1 MVADPRVLIASANLR
16 DLGGLA
22 TIDGQRVRAGRLFRS
37 GHLSELDRAEAAILG
52 GLGLRTIIDLRRPS
66 EVADFPT
73 PDLDGVDRL
82 WMSVSPEDSEFAVAA
97 NLLFGEQPERVD
109 TAEDSGFAV
118 AANLL
123 FGNQPEQVDTAED
136 SKFAVAA
143 NLLFGNQ
150 PEQVDIATMLEG
162 YFRNTVTNRLD
173 GYRPVFEAAT
183 DPDRQPLLF
192 HCMGGKDRTGFVAGV
207 LLRLLGVGQEE
218 VMADY
223 LLTNEILGDRM
234 ARRAD
239 QARQRI
245 AQRSGVEPDQVD
257 ERHLEGIR
265 AMLYTR
271 PSFLQASFDA
281 VTDKFGTWE
290 TFRRD
295 GLGIDDARFS
305 AFLDAVV
312 A

>member
-1 MVADPRVLIASANLR
+1 MAADPRVLIASANLR

-109 TAEDSGFAV
+109 TAEDSG
-118 AANLL
+118 
-123 FGNQPEQVDTAED
+123 
-136 SKFAVAA
+136 FAVAA

>member
-1 MVADPRVLIASANLR
+1 MDFRVGSPVVAADPRVLIASANLR

-22 TIDGQRVRAGRLFRS
+22 TIDGQRIRTGRLFRS
-37 GHLSELDRAEAAILG
+37 GHLSELDGAEAAILG

-97 NLLFGEQPERVD
+97 NLLFGEQPE
-109 TAEDSGFAV
+109 
-118 AANLL
+118 
-123 FGNQPEQVDTAED
+123 
-136 SKFAVAA
+136 
-143 NLLFGNQ
+143 
-150 PEQVDIATMLEG
+150 QVDIAKMLEG

-207 LLRLLGVGQEE
+207 LLRLLRVGQEE

-245 AQRSGVEPDQVD
+245 AQQSGVEPDQVD
-257 ERHLEGIR
+257 EHHLEGVR

>member
-1 MVADPRVLIASANLR
+1 MAADPRVLIASANLR

-73 PDLDGVDRL
+73 PDLDGVDHL

-109 TAEDSGFAV
+109 TAEDSGF
-118 AANLL
+118 
-123 FGNQPEQVDTAED
+123 T
-136 SKFAVAA
+136 VAA

>member
-1 MVADPRVLIASANLR
+1 MAADPRVLIASANLR

-22 TIDGQRVRAGRLFRS
+22 TIDGQRIRTGRLFRS
-37 GHLSELDRAEAAILG
+37 GHLSELDGAEADILG

-118 AANLL
+118 A
-123 FGNQPEQVDTAED
+123 T
-136 SKFAVAA
+136 

-245 AQRSGVEPDQVD
+245 AQQSGVEPDQVD

-305 AFLDAVV
+305 AFLDAVL

>member
-1 MVADPRVLIASANLR
+1 MAADPRVLIASANLR

-22 TIDGQRVRAGRLFRS
+22 TIDGQRVRTGRLFRS

-118 AANLL
+118 A
-123 FGNQPEQVDTAED
+123 T
-136 SKFAVAA
+136 

-245 AQRSGVEPDQVD
+245 AQQSGVEPDQVD
-257 ERHLEGIR
+257 ERHLEGVR

>member
-1 MVADPRVLIASANLR
+1 MAADPRVLIASANLR

-22 TIDGQRVRAGRLFRS
+22 TIDGQRVRTGRLFRS
-37 GHLSELDRAEAAILG
+37 GHLSELDRTEAAILG

-97 NLLFGEQPERVD
+97 NLLFGEQPERID
-109 TAEDSGFAV
+109 TAEDG
-118 AANLL
+118 
-123 FGNQPEQVDTAED
+123 G
-136 SKFAVAA
+136 FAVAA

-245 AQRSGVEPDQVD
+245 AQQSGVEPDQVD
-257 ERHLEGIR
+257 ERHLEGVR
-265 AMLYTR
+265 ALLYTR

-290 TFRRD
+290 TFRRE

-305 AFLDAVV
+305 AFLDAVL

>member
-118 AANLL
+118 A
-123 FGNQPEQVDTAED
+123 T
-136 SKFAVAA
+136 

-257 ERHLEGIR
+257 ERHLEGVR
-265 AMLYTR
+265 ALLYTR

>member
-1 MVADPRVLIASANLR
+1 MAADPRVLIASANLR

-37 GHLSELDRAEAAILG
+37 GHLSELDGPEAAILG

-109 TAEDSGFAV
+109 TDEDNGFAV
-118 AANLL
+118 A
-123 FGNQPEQVDTAED
+123 T
-136 SKFAVAA
+136 

-162 YFRNTVTNRLD
+162 YFRNTVTNRLN

-207 LLRLLGVGQEE
+207 LLRLLGVDQEE

-257 ERHLEGIR
+257 ERHLEGVR

-295 GLGIDDARFS
+295 GLGIDDARFL
-305 AFLDAVV
+305 AFLDALV

>member
-1 MVADPRVLIASANLR
+1 MAADPRVLIASANLR

-22 TIDGQRVRAGRLFRS
+22 TIDGQRIRTGRLFRS
-37 GHLSELDRAEAAILG
+37 GHLSELDGAEAAILG

-97 NLLFGEQPERVD
+97 NLLFGEQPKRVD

-118 AANLL
+118 A
-123 FGNQPEQVDTAED
+123 T
-136 SKFAVAA
+136 

-207 LLRLLGVGQEE
+207 LLRLLRVGQEE

-234 ARRAD
+234 AQRAD

-245 AQRSGVEPDQVD
+245 AQQSGVEPDQVD

-281 VTDKFGTWE
+281 VTDKFGTWG

>member
-66 EVADFPT
+66 EVANFPT
-73 PDLDGVDRL
+73 PDLDGVDHL

-109 TAEDSGFAV
+109 TAEDSG
-118 AANLL
+118 
-123 FGNQPEQVDTAED
+123 
-136 SKFAVAA
+136 FAVAA

>member
-1 MVADPRVLIASANLR
+1 MAADPRVLIASANLR

-22 TIDGQRVRAGRLFRS
+22 TIDGQRVRTGQLFRS

-109 TAEDSGFAV
+109 TAEDSG
-118 AANLL
+118 
-123 FGNQPEQVDTAED
+123 
-136 SKFAVAA
+136 FAVAA

>member
-1 MVADPRVLIASANLR
+1 MNLRVGSPVVAADPRVLIASANLR

-109 TAEDSGFAV
+109 TAEDSG
-118 AANLL
+118 
-123 FGNQPEQVDTAED
+123 
-136 SKFAVAA
+136 FAVAA

>member
-97 NLLFGEQPERVD
+97 NLLFG
-109 TAEDSGFAV
+109 
-118 AANLL
+118 
-123 FGNQPEQVDTAED
+123 NQPEQVDTAED
-136 SKFAVAA
+136 SGLAVAA

>member
-1 MVADPRVLIASANLR
+1 MAADPRVLIASANLR

-22 TIDGQRVRAGRLFRS
+22 TIDGQRVRTGRLFRS
-37 GHLSELDRAEAAILG
+37 GHLSELDGVEAAILG

-118 AANLL
+118 A
-123 FGNQPEQVDTAED
+123 T
-136 SKFAVAA
+136 

-245 AQRSGVEPDQVD
+245 AQQSGVEPDQVD

>member
-1 MVADPRVLIASANLR
+1 MAADPRVLIASANLR

-22 TIDGQRVRAGRLFRS
+22 TIDGQRVRTGRLFRS
-37 GHLSELDRAEAAILG
+37 GHLSELHGPEAAILG

-118 AANLL
+118 A
-123 FGNQPEQVDTAED
+123 T
-136 SKFAVAA
+136 

-245 AQRSGVEPDQVD
+245 AQQSGVEPDQVD
-257 ERHLEGIR
+257 ERHLEGVR

-305 AFLDAVV
+305 AFLDAVL

>member
-1 MVADPRVLIASANLR
+1 MAADPRVLIASANLR

-22 TIDGQRVRAGRLFRS
+22 TSDGQQVRAGRLFRS
-37 GHLSELDRAEAAILG
+37 GHLSGLDRAEAAILDR
-52 GLGLRTIIDLRRPS
+52 LGLRTIIDLRRPS

-118 AANLL
+118 A
-123 FGNQPEQVDTAED
+123 T
-136 SKFAVAA
+136 

-257 ERHLEGIR
+257 ERHLEGVR

>member
-1 MVADPRVLIASANLR
+1 MNLRVGSPVVAADPRVLIASANLR

-22 TIDGQRVRAGRLFRS
+22 TIDGQRVRTGQLFRS

-66 EVADFPT
+66 EVSDFPT

-97 NLLFGEQPERVD
+97 NLLFGNQPERVD
-109 TAEDSGFAV
+109 TAEDSG
-118 AANLL
+118 
-123 FGNQPEQVDTAED
+123 
-136 SKFAVAA
+136 FAVAA

-245 AQRSGVEPDQVD
+245 AQQSGVEPDQVD
-257 ERHLEGIR
+257 ERHLEGVR
-265 AMLYTR
+265 ALLYTR

-290 TFRRD
+290 TFRRE

>member
-123 FGNQPEQVDTAED
+123 FGNQPEQVD
-136 SKFAVAA
+136 
-143 NLLFGNQ
+143 
-150 PEQVDIATMLEG
+150 IATMLEG

-245 AQRSGVEPDQVD
+245 AQQSGVEPDQVD
-257 ERHLEGIR
+257 ERHLEGVR
-265 AMLYTR
+265 ALLYTR

>member
-1 MVADPRVLIASANLR
+1 MNLRVGSPVVAADPRVLIASANLR

-82 WMSVSPEDSEFAVAA
+82 WMSVSPEDSE
-97 NLLFGEQPERVD
+97 
-109 TAEDSGFAV
+109 
-118 AANLL
+118 
-123 FGNQPEQVDTAED
+123 
-136 SKFAVAA
+136 FAVAA

-257 ERHLEGIR
+257 ERHLEGVR

>member
-1 MVADPRVLIASANLR
+1 MAADPRVLIASANLR

-22 TIDGQRVRAGRLFRS
+22 TIDGQQVRAGRLFRS
-37 GHLSELDRAEAAILG
+37 GHLSELDRTEAAILG

-97 NLLFGEQPERVD
+97 NLLFGEQPESVN

-123 FGNQPEQVDTAED
+123 FGNQPEQVD
-136 SKFAVAA
+136 
-143 NLLFGNQ
+143 
-150 PEQVDIATMLEG
+150 IATMLES

-257 ERHLEGIR
+257 ERHLEGVR

>member
-1 MVADPRVLIASANLR
+1 VVADPRVLIASANLR

-22 TIDGQRVRAGRLFRS
+22 TIDGQRVRTGRLFRS

-73 PDLDGVDRL
+73 PDLDGVDHL

-109 TAEDSGFAV
+109 TAEDSG
-118 AANLL
+118 
-123 FGNQPEQVDTAED
+123 
-136 SKFAVAA
+136 FAVAA

-257 ERHLEGIR
+257 ERHLEGVR

>member
-1 MVADPRVLIASANLR
+1 MAADPRVLIASANLR

-22 TIDGQRVRAGRLFRS
+22 TIDGQRVRTGQLFRS

-97 NLLFGEQPERVD
+97 NLLFGNQPERVD
-109 TAEDSGFAV
+109 TAEDSG
-118 AANLL
+118 
-123 FGNQPEQVDTAED
+123 
-136 SKFAVAA
+136 FAVAA

-245 AQRSGVEPDQVD
+245 AQQSGVEPDQVD
-257 ERHLEGIR
+257 ERHLEGVR
-265 AMLYTR
+265 ALLYTR

-305 AFLDAVV
+305 AFFDAVV

>member
-1 MVADPRVLIASANLR
+1 MAADPRVLIASANLR

-37 GHLSELDRAEAAILG
+37 GHLSDLDGTESAILG

-109 TAEDSGFAV
+109 TAEDSG
-118 AANLL
+118 
-123 FGNQPEQVDTAED
+123 
-136 SKFAVAA
+136 FAVAA

-257 ERHLEGIR
+257 ERHLEGVR

>member
-82 WMSVSPEDSEFAVAA
+82 WMSVSPEDSE
-97 NLLFGEQPERVD
+97 
-109 TAEDSGFAV
+109 FAV

-257 ERHLEGIR
+257 ERHLEGVR

>member
-1 MVADPRVLIASANLR
+1 MDFRVGSPVVAADPRVLIASANLR
-16 DLGGLA
+16 DLGGLS
-22 TIDGQRVRAGRLFRS
+22 TIDGRRVRTGRLFRS
-37 GHLSELDRAEAAILG
+37 GHLSELDGVEAAILG

-118 AANLL
+118 A
-123 FGNQPEQVDTAED
+123 T
-136 SKFAVAA
+136 

-245 AQRSGVEPDQVD
+245 AQQSGVEPDQVD
-257 ERHLEGIR
+257 ERHLEGVR
-265 AMLYTR
+265 ALLYTR

-305 AFLDAVV
+305 AFLDAVL

>member
-73 PDLDGVDRL
+73 PDLDGVDHL
-82 WMSVSPEDSEFAVAA
+82 WISVSPEDSE
-97 NLLFGEQPERVD
+97 
-109 TAEDSGFAV
+109 FAV

>member
-1 MVADPRVLIASANLR
+1 VAADPRVLIASANLR

-22 TIDGQRVRAGRLFRS
+22 TIDGQQVRAGRLFRS
-37 GHLSELDRAEAAILG
+37 GHLSELDRTEAAILG

-73 PDLDGVDRL
+73 PDLDGVDHL

-109 TAEDSGFAV
+109 TAEDSG
-118 AANLL
+118 
-123 FGNQPEQVDTAED
+123 
-136 SKFAVAA
+136 FAVAA

-295 GLGIDDARFS
+295 GLGIDDVRFS

>member
-1 MVADPRVLIASANLR
+1 MAADPRVLIASANLR

-22 TIDGQRVRAGRLFRS
+22 TIDGQRVRTGRLFRS

-109 TAEDSGFAV
+109 TAEDSG
-118 AANLL
+118 
-123 FGNQPEQVDTAED
+123 
-136 SKFAVAA
+136 FAVAA

-257 ERHLEGIR
+257 ERHLEGVR

>member
-1 MVADPRVLIASANLR
+1 MDFRVGSPVVAADPRVLIASANLR

-22 TIDGQRVRAGRLFRS
+22 TIDGQRVRTGRLFRS
-37 GHLSELDRAEAAILG
+37 GHLSELDGVEAAILG

-118 AANLL
+118 A
-123 FGNQPEQVDTAED
+123 T
-136 SKFAVAA
+136 

-245 AQRSGVEPDQVD
+245 AQQSGVEPDQVD
-257 ERHLEGIR
+257 ERHLEGVR

-290 TFRRD
+290 TFRRE

>member
-1 MVADPRVLIASANLR
+1 MVVDPRVLIASANLR

-73 PDLDGVDRL
+73 PDLDGVDHL

-109 TAEDSGFAV
+109 TAEDSG
-118 AANLL
+118 
-123 FGNQPEQVDTAED
+123 
-136 SKFAVAA
+136 FAVAA

-305 AFLDAVV
+305 AFLDAVL

>member
-1 MVADPRVLIASANLR
+1 MDADTRVLIASANLR
-16 DLGGLA
+16 DLGGLT
-22 TIDGQRVRAGRLFRS
+22 TIDGQRVRTGRLFRS
-37 GHLSELDRAEAAILG
+37 GHLSELDGDEAAILG
-52 GLGLRTIIDLRRPS
+52 GLGLKTIIDLRRPS

-82 WMSVSPEDSEFAVAA
+82 WVSVSPEDSE
-97 NLLFGEQPERVD
+97 
-109 TAEDSGFAV
+109 FAV

-136 SKFAVAA
+136 SGFTVAA

-150 PEQVDIATMLEG
+150 PEQVDIAKMLEG

-223 LLTNEILGDRM
+223 MLTNEILGDRM

-257 ERHLEGIR
+257 ERHLAGVR
-265 AMLYTR
+265 SMLYTQ

-295 GLGIDDARFS
+295 GLGIDDARLS
-305 AFLDAVV
+305 AFLNAVV

>member
-1 MVADPRVLIASANLR
+1 MAADPRVLIASANLR

-22 TIDGQRVRAGRLFRS
+22 TSDGQQVRAGRLFRS

-73 PDLDGVDRL
+73 PDLDGVDHL
-82 WMSVSPEDSEFAVAA
+82 WISVSPEDSEFAVAA

-109 TAEDSGFAV
+109 TAEDSG
-118 AANLL
+118 
-123 FGNQPEQVDTAED
+123 
-136 SKFAVAA
+136 FAVAA

-257 ERHLEGIR
+257 ERHLEGVR

-305 AFLDAVV
+305 AFFDAVV

>member
-1 MVADPRVLIASANLR
+1 MAADPRVLIASANLR

-22 TIDGQRVRAGRLFRS
+22 TIDGQQVRAGRLFRS
-37 GHLSELDRAEAAILG
+37 GHLSGLDRAEAAILDR
-52 GLGLRTIIDLRRPS
+52 LGLRTIIDLRRPS

-73 PDLDGVDRL
+73 PDLDGVDHL

-118 AANLL
+118 A
-123 FGNQPEQVDTAED
+123 T
-136 SKFAVAA
+136 

-245 AQRSGVEPDQVD
+245 AQQSGVEPDQVD
-257 ERHLEGIR
+257 ERHLEGVR
-265 AMLYTR
+265 ALLYTR

-305 AFLDAVV
+305 AFFDAVV

>member
-1 MVADPRVLIASANLR
+1 MAADPRVLIASANLR

-22 TIDGQRVRAGRLFRS
+22 TIDGQRVRTGRLFRS
-37 GHLSELDRAEAAILG
+37 GHLSELDGVEAAILG

-97 NLLFGEQPERVD
+97 NLLFGEQPKRVD

-118 AANLL
+118 A
-123 FGNQPEQVDTAED
+123 T
-136 SKFAVAA
+136 

-245 AQRSGVEPDQVD
+245 AQQSGVEPDQVD
-257 ERHLEGIR
+257 ERHLEGVR

>member
-22 TIDGQRVRAGRLFRS
+22 TIDGQRVRTGRLFRS

-73 PDLDGVDRL
+73 PDLDGVDHL

-109 TAEDSGFAV
+109 TAEDSG
-118 AANLL
+118 
-123 FGNQPEQVDTAED
+123 
-136 SKFAVAA
+136 FAVAA

-257 ERHLEGIR
+257 ERHLEGVR

>member
-1 MVADPRVLIASANLR
+1 MAADPRVLIASANLR

-22 TIDGQRVRAGRLFRS
+22 TSDGQQVRAGRLFRS
-37 GHLSELDRAEAAILG
+37 GHLSGLDRAEAAILDR
-52 GLGLRTIIDLRRPS
+52 LGLRTIIDLRRPS
-66 EVADFPT
+66 EVANFPT
-73 PDLDGVDRL
+73 PDLDGVDHL

-123 FGNQPEQVDTAED
+123 FGNQPEQVD
-136 SKFAVAA
+136 
-143 NLLFGNQ
+143 
-150 PEQVDIATMLEG
+150 IATMLES

-257 ERHLEGIR
+257 ERHLEGVR

-305 AFLDAVV
+305 AFFDAVV

>member
-1 MVADPRVLIASANLR
+1 MDFRVGSPVVAADPRVLIASANLR

-22 TIDGQRVRAGRLFRS
+22 TIDGQRVRTGRLFRS
-37 GHLSELDRAEAAILG
+37 GHLSELDGVEAAILG

-97 NLLFGEQPERVD
+97 NLLFGEQPKRVD

-118 AANLL
+118 A
-123 FGNQPEQVDTAED
+123 T
-136 SKFAVAA
+136 

-207 LLRLLGVGQEE
+207 LLRLLRVGQEE

-245 AQRSGVEPDQVD
+245 AQQSGVEPDQVD
-257 ERHLEGIR
+257 ERHLEGVR

-305 AFLDAVV
+305 AFLEAVV

>member
-97 NLLFGEQPERVD
+97 NLLFG
-109 TAEDSGFAV
+109 
-118 AANLL
+118 
-123 FGNQPEQVDTAED
+123 NQPEQVDTAED
-136 SKFAVAA
+136 SEFAVAA

>member
-1 MVADPRVLIASANLR
+1 MVVDPRVLIASANLR

-109 TAEDSGFAV
+109 TAEDSGFTV
-118 AANLL
+118 A
-123 FGNQPEQVDTAED
+123 T
-136 SKFAVAA
+136 

-305 AFLDAVV
+305 AFFDAVV